1 VVSSHERPVHA
12 EGPPAM
18 EWAYREMAV
27 WHKKSIAIKYLG
39 VLPRNR
45 WNFGHTVAFL
55 LDSQAKNY

>member
-1 VVSSHERPVHA
+1 
-12 EGPPAM
+12 M